1 MTKAEG
7 RIQAQGG
14 ADVAGS
20 QVAMNRQMRPLLRTL
35 AAVTLLAL
43 PATVVAQTLTTR
55 DLVALAKA
63 GLGDEV
69 LIAMIEADQTVFRLQ
84 PLDVLELK
92 RQGLSDRVLVRMI
105 ETARPP
111 VVPAPAMPPRDSQP
125 IAYAPPPEP
134 EPRRRAEKPPVVVQ
148 QTVVQE
154 VRVEAPRP
162 QREYVQ
168 VPVYVPVVTRPR
180 VPVREPEPVY
190 WGFGGQRR
198 PDAWKEPEKKD
209 PPKKP
214 VGGGG

>member
-1 MTKAEG
+1 
-7 RIQAQGG
+7 
-14 ADVAGS
+14 
-20 QVAMNRQMRPLLRTL
+20 MRPLLRTL
-35 AAVTLLAL
+35 AVVTLLAL

-55 DLVALAKA
+55 DLVALAHA
-63 GLGDEV
+63 GLGDDV

-92 RQGLSDRVLVRMI
+92 RQGLSDRVLIRMI

-111 VVPAPAMPPRDSQP
+111 VAPAPAMPPRDSKP

-134 EPRRRAEKPPVVVQ
+134 ESEPRSRAQAPPPGVVTQTFVQ
-148 QTVVQE
+148 Q

-162 QREYVQ
+162 HREYVQ

-180 VPVREPEPVY
+180 GPVKEPEPVY

-198 PDAWKEPEKKD
+198 PDTWKEPVKPD
-209 PPKKP
+209 QQPKRP
-214 VGGGG
+214 AGGG